1 MKTRGLFLSA
11 LMMGAVMAGCSNEEV
26 LDNPQVQKKNVQ
38 KEQYVAIN
46 IQSPDDVRS
55 RAEGDVYA
63 VGTAAENAVAEAL
76 LVFFDAD
83 NKVVEAKVEN
93 FEFTPVDET
102 NPEIEKKS
110 DIVVAFDGEENLPT
124 SFMALLNSGLKEAD
138 FSDGMTLAQVQAL
151 TTGISNT
158 YTVKDEAAGTE
169 STDRYFTMSN
179 SVYKDG
185 NNTVVT
191 YPITEDNICSTES
204 AAIDS
209 PATAYVERVAV
220 KLEATA
226 TAQTTVAGKEV
237 RLDGKTVT
245 LTPSITGMTFYHTN
259 PKSYLLKDIT
269 GMLDTYNDPA
279 NFRSYWAKSYVPSG
293 AEGDQYST
301 YSYNEIVGTD
311 DVVTMSLMDYVNENT
326 SATATKL
333 LVTATIDADE
343 DGTPVDI
350 FKYKGNYYTE
360 EGLKLY
366 IGAYLKDSGLSYT
379 NGEGSISTDWASV
392 LTVANEETLE
402 QWQGQIGIAE
412 GITLDEDTQNAIDT
426 LEKVWFWK
434 GGRCYYYVDIAN
446 VVRNHWIQI
455 DVNSISGLGTPVAD
469 ENDPIDPERI
479 EEETYYVAAQI
490 NILKWRMISQTV
502 DFN

>member
-1 MKTRGLFLSA
+1 
-11 LMMGAVMAGCSNEEV
+11 
-26 LDNPQVQKKNVQ
+26 
-38 KEQYVAIN
+38 
-46 IQSPDDVRS
+46 
-55 RAEGDVYA
+55 
-63 VGTAAENAVAEAL
+63 
-76 LVFFDAD
+76 
-83 NKVVEAKVEN
+83 
-93 FEFTPVDET
+93 
-102 NPEIEKKS
+102 
-110 DIVVAFDGEENLPT
+110 
-124 SFMALLNSGLKEAD
+124 
-138 FSDGMTLAQVQAL
+138 
-151 TTGISNT
+151 
-158 YTVKDEAAGTE
+158 
-169 STDRYFTMSN
+169 
-179 SVYKDG
+179 
-185 NNTVVT
+185 
-191 YPITEDNICSTES
+191 
-204 AAIDS
+204 
-209 PATAYVERVAV
+209 
-220 KLEATA
+220 
-226 TAQTTVAGKEV
+226 
-237 RLDGKTVT
+237 
-245 LTPSITGMTFYHTN
+245 
-259 PKSYLLKDIT
+259 
-269 GMLDTYNDPA
+269 
-279 NFRSYWAKSYVPSG
+279 
-293 AEGDQYST
+293 
-301 YSYNEIVGTD
+301 
-311 DVVTMSLMDYVNENT
+311 MDYVNENT

-412 GITLDEDTQNAIDT
+412 GITLDEDTQNAIDA